1 MDDVDRNLI
10 SLFAAEPRVGVLEAS
25 RRLGVAR
32 GTVQARLDKLA
43 SSGVITGWGPDLSPD
58 ALGFGVTAFLTLEI
72 SQAAGHESVAEQLAL
87 IPEVLEA
94 YTITGTGDLWCRVV
108 SRSNSDLQRVI
119 DTVLAINGVQRA
131 STVMALATQ
140 VPYRVLPLLDA
151 DLAGTTA
158 TRVAP
163 SRP

>member
-1 MDDVDRNLI
+1 MTL
-10 SLFAAEPRVGVLEAS
+10 
-25 RRLGVAR
+25 
-32 GTVQARLDKLA
+32 T
-43 SSGVITGWGPDLSPD
+43 PDELRADLTLD

-72 SQAAGHESVAEQLAL
+72 SQAAGHESVAERLAE

-119 DTVLAINGVQRA
+119 DTVLAIDGVQRA

-151 DLAGTTA
+151 ALRG
-158 TRVAP
+158 
-163 SRP
+163 